1 MVTAAV
7 KSTGNRSAALSTQQV
22 RALDVSATADRFTTV
37 NGLRFHYREYATFST
52 QNRPIV
58 LLHGL
63 ASSSQIWSS
72 VAPLLAESSRVI
84 ALDQRGHGRSDKPD
98 NGYDFASVVGD
109 LDAFLRELAIERP
122 VLVGHSWG
130 ANVALEYAAK
140 YPGWVAG
147 LVLVDGGLDE
157 LPSRADTTWEQIEH
171 DMAPPDL
178 THFTPRELVAQVKE
192 WEWGTFWNDRVEA
205 AVLSLFE
212 VDERGKV
219 RPRLSRSNHLRIVRA
234 IWEQPLASIYP
245 GVRCPVLILP
255 ALNTD
260 DDEAIERKRAKVA
273 QAEALLRDPRVR
285 WFEETFHDVP
295 LQSPRELAAVIGS
308 FLSDRVVS
316 AGSTATKNKPL
327 AKPFADD
334 RMTSRA

>member
-1 MVTAAV
+1 MVTAPV
-7 KSTGNRSAALSTQQV
+7 KNTDRRSAALSTQIRPLQ
-22 RALDVSATADRFTTV
+22 LSATTARFVTV
-37 NGLRFHYREYATFST
+37 NGLRFHYREYATSHMPGRT
-52 QNRPIV
+52 IV

-72 VAPLLAESSRVI
+72 VAPLLATSSRVV
-84 ALDQRGHGRSDKPD
+84 AVDQRGHGRSDKPD

-109 LDAFLRELAIERP
+109 LDAFLRELGIERP
-122 VLVGHSWG
+122 LLVGHSWG
-130 ANVALEYAAK
+130 ADVALQYAAK

-157 LPSRADTTWEQIEH
+157 LPSRADTTWEQIER

-192 WEWGTFWNDRVEA
+192 WEWGTFWNDQVEA

-219 RPRLSRSNHLRIVRA
+219 RPRLSRTNHMRILRA
-234 IWEQPLASIYP
+234 IWQHRLATVYP
-245 GVRCPVLILP
+245 SVACPVLIVP

-273 QAEALLRDPRVR
+273 QAEALLRDPRVH

-295 LQSPRELAAVIGS
+295 LQRPRELAAVIGS
-308 FLSDRVVS
+308 FLTDRVVS
-316 AGSTATKNKPL
+316 AGSTATKIN
-327 AKPFADD
+327 
-334 RMTSRA
+334 R